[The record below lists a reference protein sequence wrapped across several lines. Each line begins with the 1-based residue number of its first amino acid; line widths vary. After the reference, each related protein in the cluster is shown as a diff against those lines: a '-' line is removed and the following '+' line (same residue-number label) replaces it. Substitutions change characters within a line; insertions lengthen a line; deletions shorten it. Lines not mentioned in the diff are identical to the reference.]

1 MRNLRPSLLDDLGL
15 IAAVSSF
22 AEMQLAQA
30 NVQFSI
36 DIQGKKRKLAP
47 SLETALFRIFQE
59 AITNIAKHS
68 AAKNGR
74 IELRF
79 TDSSIEARITDDGHG
94 FNPVASRATWKTFGL
109 LGIEER
115 VAILGGTLRIESQ
128 EGKGTQIHFEIPA
141 PPA

>member
-1 MRNLRPSLLDDLGL
+1 MRDLRPSLLDDLGL
-15 IAAVSSF
+15 TAAVSSF
-22 AEMQLAQA
+22 AETQLAQA
-30 NVQFSI
+30 DVKFTI

-68 AAKNGR
+68 AANNGR

-79 TDSSIEARITDDGHG
+79 KDSSIAARITDDGHG
-94 FNPVASRATWKTFGL
+94 FNPVTSHATWQTFGL

-128 EGKGTQIHFEIPA
+128 EGRGTQIHFEVPA
-141 PPA
+141 PPV